1 MIHLADK
8 NDTYELSNGVRI
20 PCIGYGTY
28 KTPADETGKKAVKGA
43 LALGFRHIDTAT
55 SYHNEE
61 MVGEAIKES
70 GIDRGRLF
78 ITSKLWNDDQGYDE
92 ILRAFER
99 SCRWLGTD
107 YLDLYLIHWPICPG
121 HESEWTTRIRET
133 WKAFEHLYREGSIR
147 AIGVSNFLPHYLDA
161 LLENAEI
168 CPMVDQLELNPTY
181 QQREAVDYC
190 RSKNI
195 LLEAWAPLMRG
206 KAFSNPQIEAIAK
219 AHGKDVGQIC
229 VRWSLQKGFLPLPK
243 SVHLDRVRSNAD
255 VFDFELSP
263 DEMAALDG
271 MNTSTEYT
279 FHPDHS
285 DQWFK

>member
-92 ILRAFER
+92 IPACIRTKLQVAWYRLSRSLSDPLAYLPRA
-99 SCRWLGTD
+99 
-107 YLDLYLIHWPICPG
+107 
-121 HESEWTTRIRET
+121 
-133 WKAFEHLYREGSIR
+133 
-147 AIGVSNFLPHYLDA
+147 
-161 LLENAEI
+161 
-168 CPMVDQLELNPTY
+168 
-181 QQREAVDYC
+181 
-190 RSKNI
+190 
-195 LLEAWAPLMRG
+195 
-206 KAFSNPQIEAIAK
+206 
-219 AHGKDVGQIC
+219 
-229 VRWSLQKGFLPLPK
+229 
-243 SVHLDRVRSNAD
+243 
-255 VFDFELSP
+255 
-263 DEMAALDG
+263 
-271 MNTSTEYT
+271 
-279 FHPDHS
+279 
-285 DQWFK
+285 